1 MFVKTGCEIST
12 YREIW
17 HNVSVRGSTPQRWK
31 FLVLGPLKS
40 WMKVQRPE
48 HEAQE
53 RFGTSGCKCKRER
66 KREQRA
72 GVGAQRG
79 VYLAI
84 PARYHQSMNLTCY
97 LNQRWRFTPLTNH
110 RPEKMV
116 DRVRDWQVDHRLWS
130 FVVKRE
136 LSYQVKL
143 PFIKVNVCL
152 RLRKRRWSEWSPLGS
167 ASVEAQTSESSLEQS
182 WCFLPPEQ
190 PAEMYN
196 HTHTQTDTRSHGVL
210 QGHALSSLTAFSWIK
225 QLWAATKYHMCRLRC
240 VADQSGACINTMCPS
255 GKNQAQLGS
264 RTSEEEVQVWE
275 SRNEIGC
282 GGAFKS
288 KEGPGYILLSA
299 GLGFGVAVFVKFN
312 AAAVPLDQFVI
323 YCYEWNTLE

>member
-48 HEAQE
+48 REAQE

-97 LNQRWRFTPLTNH
+97 LNQRWRLTPLTNH

-152 RLRKRRWSEWSPLGS
+152 RLHKRRWSEWSPLGS

-196 HTHTQTDTRSHGVL
+196 HTHTQTHALTGCYRVTLSPHSQLFHESNNSELRPSITCAGCAVL
-210 QGHALSSLTAFSWIK
+210 QIKVGPVLTPCARLGKIKPSWGQGH
-225 QLWAATKYHMCRLRC
+225 QRRRC
-240 VADQSGACINTMCPS
+240 KCE
-255 GKNQAQLGS
+255 
-264 RTSEEEVQVWE
+264 R
-275 SRNEIGC
+275 
-282 GGAFKS
+282 
-288 KEGPGYILLSA
+288 A
-299 GLGFGVAVFVKFN
+299 G
-312 AAAVPLDQFVI
+312 
-323 YCYEWNTLE
+323 TR